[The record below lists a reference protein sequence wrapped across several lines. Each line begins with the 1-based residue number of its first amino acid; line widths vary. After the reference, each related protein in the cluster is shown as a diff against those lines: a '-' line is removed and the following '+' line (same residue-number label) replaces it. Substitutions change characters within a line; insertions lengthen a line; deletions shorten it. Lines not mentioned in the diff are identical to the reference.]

1 LIDAAVKD
9 LGRLDV
15 VVNNVGGSAPRP
27 LMDTSEGYFE
37 RAIHFNVTTAYA
49 LTKLAVPHLLEAR
62 GSVINISSAMVRLS
76 DRGYV
81 AYGTAKGALSHM
93 TRLLA
98 ADLAPRVRVNAI
110 AVGSV
115 ATSAL
120 ETVLTDDAI
129 RNAMIDGT
137 PLKVLGEPEDIAL
150 AALWLASPAGRFVT
164 GKVF

>member
-1 LIDAAVKD
+1 
-9 LGRLDV
+9 
-15 VVNNVGGSAPRP
+15 
-27 LMDTSEGYFE
+27 
-37 RAIHFNVTTAYA
+37 
-49 LTKLAVPHLLEAR
+49 
-62 GSVINISSAMVRLS
+62 
-76 DRGYV
+76 
-81 AYGTAKGALSHM
+81 M

-120 ETVLTDDAI
+120 ETVLTDEVI

-137 PLKVLGEPEDIAL
+137 PLKMLGEPEDIAL

-164 GKVF
+164 GKVFEVDGGIEAPNLALGLPDL